1 MINIWLDEE
10 KYVTEVTP
18 LIKSFFPKEETEVK
32 IGAVNELYTR
42 IGQHIVVQAKAAD
55 RIFVM
60 YKNMDKEVCSDT
72 SVEGM
77 SYKDKKDTC
86 VRTLYQVCKEVT
98 GKDLPWGILTGVR
111 PTKQVLAG
119 VLAGEDTKNLRE
131 YMMQHYLM
139 SEEKWILSR
148 QIAGVEKMI
157 LSDIDE
163 KNGYS
168 LYISIPFCPT
178 TCLYCSFTS
187 YPEGMWKERMDE
199 YIDCLEKEIRFIKD
213 AMPDK
218 EPDTIY
224 VGGGTPT
231 TLSPAHLERLMKI
244 LADCFDLEAL
254 KEFTVEA
261 GRPDSVTK
269 EKLEVLR
276 TYPVTRISINPQT
289 MKQETLDLIG
299 RRHTVEQTKEAF
311 LLARSLGFDNI
322 NMDIIVGLPG
332 ESKEDVRHTLD
343 EIVALSPDNLTVHSL
358 AIKRTSRL
366 GMNLKR
372 YKDMDME
379 NSTDIM
385 DMVQECAYNMGMHP
399 YYLYRQKNMAGN
411 QENVGYAKQDKDG
424 IYNVLIM
431 EERQSILAVGA
442 GAITKIVTEPGTL
455 HERVENVKDIQT
467 YLARVDEMISR
478 KQEALRGVNFFHKVN
493 KEEL

>member
-1 MINIWLDEE
+1 MISIWLDEE

-18 LIKSFFPKEETEVK
+18 LIKSFFPKEETEVH
-32 IGAVNELYTR
+32 IGAANELFTR
-42 IGQHIVVQAKAAD
+42 IGKHIIVRIKDMDEVSVVYKDMD
-55 RIFVM
+55 REIRRTQKV
-60 YKNMDKEVCSDT
+60 T
-72 SVEGM
+72 GL
-77 SYKDKKDTC
+77 SYKDKKDTS
-86 VRTLYQVCKEVT
+86 VRTLYQVCKEVS

-111 PTKQVLAG
+111 PTKQVLTG
-119 VLAGEDTKNLRE
+119 VLEGVDTKELRA
-131 YMMQHYLM
+131 YMMNHYLV

-148 QIAGVEKMI
+148 QIAGVEKLI
-157 LSDIDE
+157 LSEIDE

-168 LYISIPFCPT
+168 IYISIPFCPT

-199 YIDCLEKEIRFIKD
+199 YLDCLEKEIRYLKE

-218 EPDTIY
+218 NPDTIY

-231 TLSPAHLERLMKI
+231 TLSPAHLKRLMEVLKS
-244 LADCFDLEAL
+244 CFDLEAL

-261 GRPDSVTK
+261 GRPDSVTR

-276 TYPVTRISINPQT
+276 SYPVTRISINPQT

-299 RRHTVEQTKEAF
+299 RRHTVEQTREAF
-311 LLARSLGFDNI
+311 LLARELGFDNI

-332 ESKEDVRHTLD
+332 ETKEDVAHTLK
-343 EIVALSPDNLTVHSL
+343 EIAALSPDNLTVHSL

-379 NSTDIM
+379 NSTEIM

-411 QENVGYAKQDKDG
+411 QENVGYAMPGKDG

-442 GAITKIVTEPGTL
+442 GAITKIVTNPGTL
-455 HERVENVKDIQT
+455 QERVENVKDIHT
-467 YLARVDEMISR
+467 YLSRVDEMIAR
-478 KQEALRGVNFFHKVN
+478 KKEALESVDFFGEN
-493 KEEL
+493 R

>member
-32 IGAVNELYTR
+32 IGTVNELYTR
-42 IGQHIVVQAKAAD
+42 IGQHIVVQAKSAD
-55 RIFVM
+55 EVVVF
-60 YKNMDKEVCSDT
+60 YKNMEIEISRNIPVA
-72 SVEGM
+72 GM
-77 SYKDKKDTC
+77 EYKDKKDTC

-111 PTKQVLAG
+111 PTKQVLSG
-119 VLAGEDTKNLRE
+119 VLDGVDTKELRE
-131 YMMQHYLM
+131 YMMKHYLV

-148 QIAGVEKMI
+148 QIAGVEKLI
-157 LSDIDE
+157 LSEIDE

-213 AMPDK
+213 AMPEK
-218 EPDTIY
+218 NPDTIY

-231 TLSPAHLERLMKI
+231 TLSPQHMERLMSV
-244 LADCFDLEAL
+244 LNDCFDLKAL

-276 TYPVTRISINPQT
+276 KYPVTRISINPQT

-299 RRHTVEQTKEAF
+299 RRHTVEQTKDAF

-332 ESKEDVRHTLD
+332 ENKEDVERTLT
-343 EIVALSPDNLTVHSL
+343 EIKALEPDNLTVHSL

-379 NSTDIM
+379 NSTEIM

-411 QENVGYAKQDKDG
+411 QENVGYAMPDKDG
-424 IYNVLIM
+424 VYNVLIM
-431 EERQSILAVGA
+431 EERQSIIAVGA

-455 HERVENVKDIQT
+455 YERVENVKDIQT
-467 YLARVDEMISR
+467 YLARVDEMIDR
-478 KQEALRGVNFFHKVN
+478 KREALEAVNYLK
-493 KEEL
+493 

>member
-18 LIKSFFPKEETEVK
+18 LIKSFFPKEETEVN
-32 IGAVNELYTR
+32 IGAVKEMYTR
-42 IGQHIVVQAKAAD
+42 IGQHIIVQAKSSEE
-55 RIFVM
+55 VSVL
-60 YKNMDKEVCSDT
+60 YKNMDREVGRRIP
-72 SVEGM
+72 VAGM
-77 SYKDKKDTC
+77 EYKDKKDTC

-98 GKDLPWGILTGVR
+98 GRDLPWGILTGVR

-119 VLAGEDTKNLRE
+119 VLEGTDTKELRK
-131 YMMQHYLM
+131 YMMEHYLV

-148 QIAGVEKMI
+148 QIAGVEKCI
-157 LSDIDE
+157 LSEIDE

-168 LYISIPFCPT
+168 IYISIPFCPT

-199 YIDCLEKEIRFIKD
+199 YIDCMEKEIRYIKA

-218 EPDTIY
+218 NPDTIY

-231 TLSPAHLERLMKI
+231 TLSPNHLERLMQV
-244 LADCFDLEAL
+244 LQDCFDLNAL

-261 GRPDSVTK
+261 GRPDSVTR

-276 TYPVTRISINPQT
+276 NYPVTRISINPQT

-299 RRHTVEQTKEAF
+299 RRHTVEQTREAF
-311 LLARSLGFDNI
+311 LLARELGFDNI

-332 ESKEDVRHTLD
+332 ESKEDVQRTLE
-343 EIVALSPDNLTVHSL
+343 EIQALAPDNLTVHSL

-379 NSTDIM
+379 NSTEIM

-411 QENVGYAKQDKDG
+411 QENVGYAMPDKDG

-455 HERVENVKDIQT
+455 HERVENVKDIHT
-467 YLARVDEMISR
+467 YLTRVDEMIDR
-478 KQEALRGVNFFHKVN
+478 KKEALSAVNFFRT
-493 KEEL
+493 E

>member
-18 LIKSFFPKEETEVK
+18 LIKSFFPKEETEVH
-32 IGAVNELYTR
+32 IGQANELFTR
-42 IGQHIVVQAKAAD
+42 IGKHIIVCVKTTDEVSVSYKDMD
-55 RIFVM
+55 RQIHKSEDV
-60 YKNMDKEVCSDT
+60 T
-72 SVEGM
+72 GL
-77 SYKDKKDTC
+77 SYKDKKDTA
-86 VRTLYQVCKEVT
+86 VRTLYQVCKEVS
-98 GKDLPWGILTGVR
+98 GKELPWGILTGVR
-111 PTKQVLAG
+111 PTKQVLTG
-119 VLAGEDTKNLRE
+119 VLEGVDTKRLRD
-131 YMMQHYLM
+131 YMMNHYLV

-148 QIAGVEKMI
+148 QIAGVEKVI
-157 LSDIDE
+157 LSEIDE

-199 YIDCLEKEIRFIKD
+199 YLDCLEKEIRYIKE

-218 EPDTIY
+218 NPDTIY

-231 TLSPAHLERLMKI
+231 TLSPAHLKRLMEVLK
-244 LADCFDLEAL
+244 DCFDLEAL

-261 GRPDSVTK
+261 GRPDSVTR

-276 TYPVTRISINPQT
+276 KYPVTRISINPQT

-299 RRHTVEQTKEAF
+299 RRHTVGQTREAF
-311 LLARSLGFDNI
+311 LLARELGFDNI

-332 ESKEDVRHTLD
+332 ESKEDVAHTLD
-343 EIVALSPDNLTVHSL
+343 EIVALAPDNLTVHSL

-379 NSTDIM
+379 NSTEIM

-411 QENVGYAKQDKDG
+411 QENVGYAMPDKDG

-455 HERVENVKDIQT
+455 HERVENVKDIHT
-467 YLARVDEMISR
+467 YLSRVEEMIDR
-478 KQEALRGVNFFHKVN
+478 KKEALEAVDFFRT
-493 KEEL
+493 E